1 MSTPEARMLCD
12 MDRLV
17 ERCQIVAAKLRKGER
32 VKGDV
37 LSMRE
42 ITETLL
48 ENAKLRE
55 AAKETTT

>member
-1 MSTPEARMLCD
+1 MSTPEARILCD

-17 ERCQIVAAKLRKGER
+17 ERCQIVAAKLRNGQR

-42 ITETLL
+42 LTQNLL
-48 ENAKLRE
+48 ENANIME
-55 AAKETTT
+55 ANQ